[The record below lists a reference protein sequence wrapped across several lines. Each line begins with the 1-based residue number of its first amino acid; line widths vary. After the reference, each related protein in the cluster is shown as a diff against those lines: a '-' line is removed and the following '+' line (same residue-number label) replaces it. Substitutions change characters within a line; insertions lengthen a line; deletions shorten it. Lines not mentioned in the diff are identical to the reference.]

1 MKIKFDNT
9 NNPEQP
15 TIVLAS
21 KSGRLQGMIPATDI
35 KIKDCMNAASEMS
48 FEVQKVN
55 CHDLG
60 VWDKIKDFRLVWVKE
75 WNEFFEIHPTLK
87 DSTHISKSVQAIS
100 LGEAELSQINVN
112 GLEVNTEDDI
122 ARDDYVAKTIY
133 NADDKK
139 KSILDLLLEKA
150 PHYTVSHVDNS
161 IASLQRSFSFDGK
174 SIYDCLQEIAK
185 EVDCIFEIKCA
196 MSSDGEMQRKIAVYD
211 LESVCI
217 DCGARGDFNGKC
229 EKCGSENITT
239 GYGNDT
245 TIFVSSENLTDEVSY
260 ETDEDSVK
268 NCFRLEG
275 GDELMTAAIVSCNP
289 NGSEYIWH
297 ISENE
302 RADMTDELAQKLTEY
317 DEKYNEY
324 QTSHEYVLDEEIVNK
339 YNGLVTKYKK
349 LSGTKLPSA
358 EQISSSVIGY
368 PELMQNYYNAIDFL
382 GYLQNSL
389 MPDVTIPST
398 TAETEVNKLTANNLS
413 PVAVQNIKDCSLA
426 TAVSAATAMAKV
438 IVDPR
443 FKVKT
448 SNETLSDYNTTS
460 QTRTLTIKFT
470 VTSYADETDTAT
482 SVGTIDITISG
493 DYEKFVTQKIEK
505 LLDKK
510 TGDITEIS
518 TLFKS
523 ETGVFK
529 EELKKYSLARLSSFA
544 DSCQGCID
552 ILIEQGVSDKDNQP
566 DLYNKLYL
574 PYYNKLSYIN
584 QELELREN
592 EIGIVNGTYDKDGEI
607 TSGGILPE
615 ITDYCTK
622 TQEALN
628 FKAFIGDYWTELAS
642 YRREDTYSNNNYISD
657 GLNNAELFDRALE
670 FIAAAKKEIVKSS
683 TLQHSINATLKN
695 LLVMKEFSSIVD
707 DFQVGNWLR
716 VKVDDEIYRLRLLNF
731 EIDYDNLDNL
741 SVTFSDVKN
750 AAGYASDVES
760 VLSQASSMASSY
772 SYVAKQA
779 SNGNKGK
786 SQLDNWASRGLDLT
800 KMKIVDNAD
809 NQEVTW
815 DSHGILCREY
825 SPITD
830 SYDDKQLKILH
841 KGLFLT
847 DDNWKTSKAG
857 IGNFYYIDPET
868 NEVKEAYGVIA
879 NTLIGN
885 LILSEKVK
893 IFNESGSVK
902 IDENGLN
909 IITSAENEDSPQ
921 TVFSIKRKEND
932 GETIVLS
939 VDSNGRLI
947 LNGSAQITT
956 GSDDII
962 GNIIGVTETANQVKK
977 AASELEQKANS
988 ISATI
993 GEISEGE
1000 TVIGKINDIKASAE
1014 KLSINITNIR
1024 DGITSV
1030 GSLKNTT
1037 DLTDFS
1043 FGTDGL
1049 IISKILKVGEKQI
1062 SKFKTTID
1070 DNGMTVAENSSDGT
1084 GEDSWTDVL
1093 TADNQGVLARNL
1105 HATTYLI
1112 VGNRSRFENYDKDG
1126 NKYTGCFWIGG

>member
-1 MKIKFDNT
+1 M
-9 NNPEQP
+9 
-15 TIVLAS
+15 
-21 KSGRLQGMIPATDI
+21 
-35 KIKDCMNAASEMS
+35 
-48 FEVQKVN
+48 
-55 CHDLG
+55 
-60 VWDKIKDFRLVWVKE
+60 
-75 WNEFFEIHPTLK
+75 
-87 DSTHISKSVQAIS
+87 
-100 LGEAELSQINVN
+100 
-112 GLEVNTEDDI
+112 
-122 ARDDYVAKTIY
+122 
-133 NADDKK
+133 
-139 KSILDLLLEKA
+139 
-150 PHYTVSHVDNS
+150 
-161 IASLQRSFSFDGK
+161 
-174 SIYDCLQEIAK
+174 
-185 EVDCIFEIKCA
+185 
-196 MSSDGEMQRKIAVYD
+196 
-211 LESVCI
+211 
-217 DCGARGDFNGKC
+217 
-229 EKCGSENITT
+229 
-239 GYGNDT
+239 
-245 TIFVSSENLTDEVSY
+245 
-260 ETDEDSVK
+260 
-268 NCFRLEG
+268 
-275 GDELMTAAIVSCNP
+275 
-289 NGSEYIWH
+289 
-297 ISENE
+297 
-302 RADMTDELAQKLTEY
+302 
-317 DEKYNEY
+317 
-324 QTSHEYVLDEEIVNK
+324 
-339 YNGLVTKYKK
+339 
-349 LSGTKLPSA
+349 
-358 EQISSSVIGY
+358 
-368 PELMQNYYNAIDFL
+368 
-382 GYLQNSL
+382 
-389 MPDVTIPST
+389 
-398 TAETEVNKLTANNLS
+398 
-413 PVAVQNIKDCSLA
+413 
-426 TAVSAATAMAKV
+426 
-438 IVDPR
+438 
-443 FKVKT
+443 
-448 SNETLSDYNTTS
+448 
-460 QTRTLTIKFT
+460 
-470 VTSYADETDTAT
+470 
-482 SVGTIDITISG
+482 
-493 DYEKFVTQKIEK
+493 
-505 LLDKK
+505 
-510 TGDITEIS
+510 
-518 TLFKS
+518 
-523 ETGVFK
+523 
-529 EELKKYSLARLSSFA
+529 
-544 DSCQGCID
+544 
-552 ILIEQGVSDKDNQP
+552 
-566 DLYNKLYL
+566 
-574 PYYNKLSYIN
+574 
-584 QELELREN
+584 ELREN

-615 ITDYCTK
+615 ITDYRTK

-847 DDNWKTSKAG
+847 DDNWETSKAG

-956 GSDDII
+956 DSDDII

-1000 TVIGKINDIKASAE
+1000 TIIGKINDIKASAD

-1024 DGITSV
+1024 DGVTSV